1 MRRLFKITLQTFYI
15 IMYIGTGGLVL
26 ITICVY
32 GSKTE
37 EAILSD
43 NEEDDQELSA
53 FNQLPNFDGASK
65 RETEKE
71 KEQRPKQKSRSENY

>member
-1 MRRLFKITLQTFYI
+1 M
-15 IMYIGTGGLVL
+15 GLL
-26 ITICVY
+26 WLLCVY

-71 KEQRPKQKSRSENY
+71 KEQRPEQKSKSEIY